1 MVRLTVNLPADIADR
16 MRDAV
21 YWTPGLTL
29 AWFVASAIRMSL
41 TELETINRAPFP
53 KRAGKLRPSHP
64 RLMGQS
70 LKLPPRPSKSGAC
83 LSPIIHLQSRVP
95 RDRSM
100 NSMEG
105 QHDNPAIL
113 AVDNDPDILAALLDL
128 LDHEG
133 YHVTCVSTCG
143 DALAEATTSPYNAV
157 LLDVGLPG
165 GEGFSVLDILRQLN
179 PSLPVI
185 ILTVFTSPEY
195 RAGSLSHGAFSWVNK
210 PLRSG
215 GASGSSPPGCSSSC
229 IHRIDSLHHVNN
241 SLATLLSSF
250 NRALFADGLL
260 STSIND
266 RLTGG

>member
-1 MVRLTVNLPADIADR
+1 
-16 MRDAV
+16 
-21 YWTPGLTL
+21 
-29 AWFVASAIRMSL
+29 
-41 TELETINRAPFP
+41 
-53 KRAGKLRPSHP
+53 
-64 RLMGQS
+64 
-70 LKLPPRPSKSGAC
+70 
-83 LSPIIHLQSRVP
+83 
-95 RDRSM
+95 
-100 NSMEG
+100 
-105 QHDNPAIL
+105 
-113 AVDNDPDILAALLDL
+113 
-128 LDHEG
+128 
-133 YHVTCVSTCG
+133 
-143 DALAEATTSPYNAV
+143 
-157 LLDVGLPG
+157 VGLPG

-179 PSLPVI
+179 PLLPVI

-250 NRALFADGLL
+250 NRALFADEGLL

>member
-1 MVRLTVNLPADIADR
+1 MT
-16 MRDAV
+16 
-21 YWTPGLTL
+21 T
-29 AWFVASAIRMSL
+29 
-41 TELETINRAPFP
+41 
-53 KRAGKLRPSHP
+53 
-64 RLMGQS
+64 
-70 LKLPPRPSKSGAC
+70 
-83 LSPIIHLQSRVP
+83 LQSWPSITIRIFWQLCLI
-95 RDRSM
+95 S
-100 NSMEG
+100 SITK
-105 QHDNPAIL
+105 AITSR
-113 AVDNDPDILAALLDL
+113 AFQA
-128 LDHEG
+128 
-133 YHVTCVSTCG
+133 CG

-241 SLATLLSSF
+241 SLTTLLSSF